1 MGEGRGRTPRST
13 VLMKVYL
20 GNYIHYWTTQDAE
33 RWWFK
38 RRYGKSDW
46 EVDEKDHDKWDRLF
60 MKLCDGWNH
69 TVNRLVNKTW
79 GSRKRTMYVKIDDY
93 DYWNVDHTLAL
104 IIYPLLKKLQE
115 NKHGSPNVDD
125 EDVPDEYKTPDD
137 YKSSDKY
144 LNGEVDDF
152 WHDRWQWVLG
162 EMVWAFEQLTIDW
175 EEQFFSGETDLQF
188 EPDSENEN
196 YSRLVEG
203 PNHTFKVDRE
213 GMTAHQDRM
222 DNGLRLF
229 GKYYRGLW
237 D

>member
-1 MGEGRGRTPRST
+1 
-13 VLMKVYL
+13 MKVYL
-20 GNYIHYWTTQDAE
+20 GNYVHTWTTQDAE

-38 RRYGKSDW
+38 FRYDKWDW
-46 EVDEKDHDKWDRLF
+46 EVEEEDHDWLDRLF

-79 GSRKRTMYVKIDDY
+79 GARNRIMYVKIDNY
-93 DYWNVDHTLAL
+93 DYWSADHTLAQ

-125 EDVPDEYKTPDD
+125 EDVPEELRSTSAPKTENEWDTDD
-137 YKSSDKY
+137 
-144 LNGEVDDF
+144 N
-152 WHDRWQWVLG
+152 WHDRWEYVLG

-175 EEQFFSGETDLQF
+175 EDQFYSGETDIRF
-188 EPDSENEN
+188 EPVPGNEK
-196 YSRLVEG
+196 YSQMVEG
-203 PNHTFKVDRE
+203 PNHTFQVDRE
-213 GMTAHQDRM
+213 GMVAHQNRM